1 MNKLEKKKEKLKQR
15 IAELE
20 SELHLSLQK
29 KAAGPAISVPE
40 YTGKIRKL
48 KDELAAMQA

>member
-1 MNKLEKKKEKLKQR
+1 MSKLEKKKGKLKER

-20 SELHLSLQK
+20 NVLQLSLQK

-40 YTGKIRKL
+40 YTSKIRKL
-48 KDELAAMQA
+48 KEELLAL

>member
-1 MNKLEKKKEKLKQR
+1 MSKLEKKKEKLKAR

-20 SELHLSLQK
+20 NELQLSLQK

-48 KDELAAMQA
+48 KEELLAL